1 MKYKISK
8 LKIVFL
14 IFLIAML
21 VSRGSFASILNIEQ
35 RNQKIGTRSFAN
47 ISHRAISSMF
57 NSYNRSGSQFIRDYE
72 FVFFYSLG
80 CAYCRNFTPV
90 LKQYSDNT
98 GINVRGFILGGN
110 SSNTDS
116 YFPDFF
122 DSTVIKQEVSER
134 FFGKESNIAVPAL
147 FILNNKSLHVY
158 PVSRGSLTYSEL
170 ARIMDELMPK
180 ILNSEAKMMGKNH
193 A

>member
-1 MKYKISK
+1 MSK
-8 LKIVFL
+8 LKIAFL
-14 IFLIAML
+14 TSLTILL
-21 VSRGSFASILNIEQ
+21 VSYGSFASILNIEQ
-35 RNQKIGTRSFAN
+35 RNQRIETRSFAN
-47 ISHRAISSMF
+47 INHRAINSMF
-57 NSYNRSGSQFIRDYE
+57 NSYNYSGSQFTRDYE

-110 SSNTDS
+110 ASNPDN
-116 YFPDFF
+116 YFP

-147 FILNNKSLHVY
+147 FILNNKSFHVY

-170 ARIMDELMPK
+170 TRRMDELMPK